1 MATRLR
7 KLFAADKQAHFF
19 AGAAIYGF
27 CSPFGVAPALF
38 LVCLGAISK
47 EMADLRGSGT
57 PEFADALMTVF
68 GGLLLAAWFS
78 FVGR

>member
-7 KLFAADKQAHFF
+7 KIFAADKQAHFF

-38 LVCLGAISK
+38 LVCLSAISK
-47 EMADLRGSGT
+47 ELADLRGSGT
-57 PEFADALMTVF
+57 PEFADALTTIF
-68 GGLLLAAWFS
+68 GGFLLAIWFS
-78 FVGR
+78 FARR